1 MEIANIS
8 WFDYFLQ
15 IYFICARFCKFQK
28 LFDKIKAKKL
38 LKEGTDVNE
47 GKFVLN
53 INVLF
58 AL

>member
-1 MEIANIS
+1 MIS
-8 WFDYFLQ
+8 FISFLQ
-15 IYFICARFCKFQK
+15 DFVNFKGF
-28 LFDKIKAKKL
+28 LIKKKGRKNG
-38 LKEGTDVNE
+38 LKEGSKGADVNE